1 MKRLALLLIVA
12 LGSAATV
19 FAPVAMAQAPGEID
33 IQSVTLEQGGWV
45 TVTGTVECVEG
56 HYYQGGVVV
65 RQRST
70 GNVYNETQ
78 MDISRSTCE
87 TTGPQAF
94 TATQYE
100 SSRKAF
106 HRGPSAVLV
115 SIYLCPPDH
124 PGPYFHCENTQAIEA
139 IHIR

>member
-19 FAPVAMAQAPGEID
+19 FAPVAMAQEPGEIG

-56 HYYQGGVVV
+56 YYYQGGASV

-70 GNVYNETQ
+70 HNYYNETS
-78 MDISRSTCE
+78 MPISGTCE

-100 SSRKAF
+100 SSKMPF
-106 HRGPSAVLV
+106 HRGPSAVSV
-115 SIYLCPPDH
+115 GVYLCPPDH
-124 PGPYFHCENTQAIEA
+124 PGYYWTCELTQANEA

>member
-33 IQSVTLEQGGWV
+33 VQSVTLEQGGWV

-56 HYYQGGVVV
+56 YYYQGGASV

-70 GNVYNETQ
+70 HNLYNETQ
-78 MDISRSTCE
+78 MNFSGTCE
-87 TTGPQAF
+87 TTGSQAF

-100 SSRKAF
+100 SSKRPF
-106 HRGPSAVLV
+106 HRGPSAVTG

-124 PGPYFHCENTQAIEA
+124 PGPFFTCENTVVIES
-139 IHIR
+139 IPIR